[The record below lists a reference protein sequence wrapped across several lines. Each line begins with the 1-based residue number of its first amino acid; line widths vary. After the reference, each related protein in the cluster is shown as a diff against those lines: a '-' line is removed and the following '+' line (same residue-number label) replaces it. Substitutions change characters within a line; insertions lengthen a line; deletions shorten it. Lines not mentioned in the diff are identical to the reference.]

1 LTELPNRRL
10 LRERLDRALHAAA
23 RQKATGAV
31 LFIDLDDFKTLN
43 DTLGHY
49 IGDRLLQQ
57 VATRLLACTRKTDT
71 VARLA
76 WIIHD
81 LCG

>member
-1 LTELPNRRL
+1 
-10 LRERLDRALHAAA
+10 
-23 RQKATGAV
+23 
-31 LFIDLDDFKTLN
+31 
-43 DTLGHY
+43 
-49 IGDRLLQQ
+49 LLQQ